1 MVGWQLSR
9 LCSGILLT
17 LLLLAA
23 CTPASSPAPA
33 ATQPPAKPAEAAKP
47 ADSKPAEA
55 AKPAAPAAAPAAT
68 TAPAAPAAAAKPGA
82 VKLSFIGVQSDD
94 QQFALTAVL
103 AEYQKQH
110 PEIDVDFELLP

>member
-9 LCSGILLT
+9 LVSGILVT
-17 LLLLAA
+17 LLLLVA
-23 CTPASSPAPA
+23 CAPASSPAPA
-33 ATQPPAKPAEAAKP
+33 ATPVPAKPAEAAKP

-55 AKPAAPAAAPAAT
+55 AKPAAPAAQPANT
-68 TAPAAPAAAAKPGA
+68 SAPAAAAKPGA
-82 VKLSFIGVQSDD
+82 SVKLSFIGVQSDD

-110 PEIDVDFELLP
+110 PEVD